1 MEMNNEISHYRH
13 TETEEWSGG
22 EEWNKKD
29 DRMPK
34 RLGLKI
40 GGRMKRTQ
48 RRNSWRH
55 GGENNA
61 DNDNTQLNWSHM
73 SRDFSGGDE

>member
-1 MEMNNEISHYRH
+1 
-13 TETEEWSGG
+13 
-22 EEWNKKD
+22 
-29 DRMPK
+29 MPK

-61 DNDNTQLNWSHM
+61 DNDNTQLN
-73 SRDFSGGDE
+73 